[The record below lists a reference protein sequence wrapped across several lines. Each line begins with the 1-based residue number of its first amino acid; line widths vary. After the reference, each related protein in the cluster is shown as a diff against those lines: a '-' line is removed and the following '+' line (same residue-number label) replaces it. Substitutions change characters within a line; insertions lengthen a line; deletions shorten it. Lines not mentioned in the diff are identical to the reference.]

1 MVKKAGIII
10 AIVIIIC
17 IVLFGMKNMIA
28 KVGIEKA
35 SEMVIGLNLSIGS
48 LDIDIA
54 KTTADIKDFRLDN
67 PKGFDDKIMVD
78 MPEIYV
84 DYDLPAILKG
94 RIHLYNMRLD
104 LKECVVVKNK
114 DGKLN
119 LDSLKAVQDLAMKKK
134 PAQVTKDAAPDF
146 QIDLLELKIGKVIYK
161 DYSKGRI
168 PYVLQFNINLNEK
181 FKNITDPDA
190 LVSLIV
196 VKVIMNTTIGK
207 LIKLDITGLQ
217 DTVGNT
223 LTSATRIVGGAGK
236 KLTSTA
242 GSITDKLKLP
252 FGGK

>member
-1 MVKKAGIII
+1 MMKKIGIII
-10 AIVIIIC
+10 VVAVIIC
-17 IVLFGMKNMIA
+17 AALFGMRNIIA

-35 SEMVIGLNLSIGS
+35 SEVVIGLKIGVGS
-48 LDIDIA
+48 LDMDIA
-54 KTTADIKDFRLDN
+54 KTTVDIKGFRLYN
-67 PKGFDDKIMVD
+67 PKGFEDKIMVD

-84 DYDLPAILKG
+84 DYDLPAVLKG
-94 RIHLYNMRLD
+94 RIHMYDMRLD

-119 LDSLKAVQDLAMKKK
+119 LDSLKAVQDLAMEKK
-134 PAQVTKDAAPDF
+134 PGQVSKDAAPDF
-146 QIDLLELKIGKVIYK
+146 QIDLLELKIGKVVYK
-161 DYSKGRI
+161 DYSKGGM
-168 PYVLQFNINLNEK
+168 PHVLQFNINLNEK

-236 KLTSTA
+236 TVTGAA
-242 GSITDKLKLP
+242 GGITDKLKLP

>member
-1 MVKKAGIII
+1 MKKAGIII
-10 AIVIIIC
+10 AVIIVIGIL
-17 IVLFGMKNMIA
+17 LFGMKNMIA
-28 KVGIEKA
+28 KAAIEKA
-35 SEMVIGLNLSIGS
+35 SEIAIGLKLDIGS
-48 LDIDIA
+48 LDIGIP
-54 KTTADIKDFRLDN
+54 KTVADIKDLRLYN
-67 PKGFDDKIMVD
+67 PKGFEDKIMVD

-84 DYDLPAILKG
+84 DYNLPAILKG
-94 RIHLYNMRLD
+94 RIRIYDMRLD
-104 LKECVVVKNK
+104 LKEAVVVKNK

-119 LDSLKAVQDLAMKKK
+119 LDSLKAVQDLATQKK
-134 PAQVTKDAAPDF
+134 PKQASKDAAPDF
-146 QIDLLELKIGKVIYK
+146 QIDQLELKIGKVVYK
-161 DYSKGRI
+161 DYSKPGM
-168 PYVLQFNINLNEK
+168 PHVLQFNINLNEK

-223 LTSATRIVGGAGK
+223 LSTATSAVSNAGK

-252 FGGK
+252 F